1 MKKAT
6 KILLA
11 VLFVCL
17 AIPTAYAASKT
28 VQATLNY
35 SNIQIVMNGQTVV
48 PTDVNG
54 KSTEPFSIDGTV
66 YLPIRAIAQALG
78 CDVEWDA
85 ATNSV
90 VIDEDGIVRADDV
103 IKGVHSI
110 GFVAADGAKV
120 SAVVVEY
127 AMDLTGAKLSTD
139 DFEVST
145 YATRNQNRWELWEN
159 PSAVLKAY
167 VNDEPA
173 ISENSGTGTG
183 RYVILELNTD
193 YQLNNGAYYNEGMS
207 VHVLQTDSI
216 RTGSGMILPS
226 TQKVMNYV
234 PTEYTSSK
242 GTKSIKTYVNDGT
255 FTLLNLDAFE
265 LHTLDST
272 GDLAP
277 FYATNCFDE
286 ATGEYSDVTVPY
298 AIYVPEDYDPS
309 RKYALVVHIGA
320 AGCASNDSLITL
332 SVSASA
338 VNLASDEVQQMV
350 KDQGLAGMIVLC
362 PQVPENLR
370 STRDNW
376 STSAAVSAH
385 WQLLDYIT
393 KTYNIDENRIF
404 GTGHSMGGMQ
414 ILEMAAQRD
423 NYFAGIW
430 AIGCQ
435 WGNNYNL
442 EVDYQGQ
449 AYYATPADGT
459 LIWTEDSDGNP
470 CDYQNW
476 YYMVSDDN
484 ILITNCAGDV
494 FSTGT
499 WTELSYLYSDL
510 CGVTFPRI
518 QFNPLTTSI
527 EEQDALVR
535 KLVSGG
541 SGNGFYW
548 FAFDG
553 GSHNA
558 TWIYAHNLTAGY
570 EWLVSQTRESEM
582 TREKLDLDKPFEF
595 ADEQIQT
602 AEREYGVNTDGEMVY
617 FATGKAGAGTADY
630 NSPVFVKSG
639 TLATKP
645 GWTVDGE

>member
-6 KILLA
+6 KFLLG
-11 VLFVCL
+11 VLLICL
-17 AIPTAYAASKT
+17 LIPTALAASKT

-35 SNIQIVMNGQTVV
+35 SDIKIVRNGETIT
-48 PTDVNG
+48 PTAVNG

-66 YLPIRAIAQALG
+66 YLPIRAVSEALG
-78 CDVEWDA
+78 CDIDWDA
-85 ATNSV
+85 TTNSV
-90 VIDEDGIVRADDV
+90 VIDADGVIKADDV
-103 IKGVHSI
+103 MESVHSI
-110 GFVAADGAKV
+110 GFVDTDGAKV
-120 SAVVVEY
+120 SAVVVKY
-127 AMDLTGAKLSTD
+127 NMDLTGAKIKAS

-145 YATRNQNRWELWEN
+145 YATRNKNRWETGEN

-173 ISENSGTGTG
+173 TSASGGSGTGN
-183 RYVILELNTD
+183 YVILELNTD

-207 VHVLQTDSI
+207 VHVLQTSSI
-216 RTGSGMILPS
+216 KTDNGTILPS
-226 TQKVMNYV
+226 TKEVMNYV
-234 PTEYTSSK
+234 PTEYTSSR
-242 GTKSIKTYVNDGT
+242 GGKSIKTYVIEGT
-255 FTLLNLDAFE
+255 YTLLGIDGFDI
-265 LHTLDST
+265 HTVDGT

-277 FYATNCFDE
+277 FHAANCFDE

-298 AIYVPEDYDPS
+298 AIYVPDDYDAGK
-309 RKYALVVHIGA
+309 KYALAVHIGA
-320 AGCASNDSLITL
+320 AGCASNDPLLTL

-362 PQVPENLR
+362 PQVPEGLR

-404 GTGHSMGGMQ
+404 GTGHSMGGME

-442 EVDYQGQ
+442 EVEYQGK
-449 AYYATPADGT
+449 AYYATPADGR
-459 LIWTEDSDGNP
+459 LVWTKDSDGNP

-484 ILITNCAGDV
+484 ILITNCAGDM

-518 QFNPLTTSI
+518 QFNPLTASI
-527 EEQDALVR
+527 EEQNKMVR
-535 KLVSGG
+535 ELVSGE

-558 TWIYAHNLTAGY
+558 TWVYAHNLTAGY
-570 EWLVSQTRESEM
+570 EWLVSQTRETEM
-582 TREKLDLDKPFEF
+582 DREKLDLDKPFKF

-602 AEREYGVNTDGEMVY
+602 ESRQYGQNTDGEMVY
-617 FATGKAGAGTADY
+617 FATGKAGSGTADY
-630 NSPVFVKSG
+630 NSPVFVQSG

-645 GWTVDGE
+645 GWTVDQD